1 VIARTPLQDH
11 EPRPGLVVVAGVLYA
26 ALAALTQPL
35 TVPATVAWA
44 VPALAALILA
54 GLRTPAVRHRAGAD
68 RRIRRTAVAWGTIL
82 ALVVALELAAWLQQP
97 AYNVG
102 SHDHPT
108 ISLLLDPILEPW
120 PARLG
125 AWAVWLWVG
134 WRVVRR

>member
-1 VIARTPLQDH
+1 VIARTPLHDH
-11 EPRPGLVVVAGVLYA
+11 APRPGLVVVAGVLYA
-26 ALAALTQPL
+26 AVAALTQPL

-54 GLRTPAVRHRAGAD
+54 GSRTPAVRHRAAAD
-68 RRIRRTAVAWGTIL
+68 RRIQRTAVAWGTIL